1 MMIPMTEES
10 IIEGSGN
17 LGLWE
22 FVWLLLLKQ
31 SVSENFLVAPHYFL
45 FQLSHFLKEPTCW
58 TNVRNSKIC
67 RQY

>member
-17 LGLWE
+17 LGVWE

-31 SVSENFLVAPHYFL
+31 SVSENFLVAPHSFFVSTFTLPKRTYL
-45 FQLSHFLKEPTCW
+45 LDKH
-58 TNVRNSKIC
+58 
-67 RQY
+67 

>member
-1 MMIPMTEES
+1 MVIPMTEES

-31 SVSENFLVAPHYFL
+31 SVSENFLVAPHYFFIL
-45 FQLSHFLKEPTCW
+45 TFTLP
-58 TNVRNSKIC
+58 
-67 RQY
+67 